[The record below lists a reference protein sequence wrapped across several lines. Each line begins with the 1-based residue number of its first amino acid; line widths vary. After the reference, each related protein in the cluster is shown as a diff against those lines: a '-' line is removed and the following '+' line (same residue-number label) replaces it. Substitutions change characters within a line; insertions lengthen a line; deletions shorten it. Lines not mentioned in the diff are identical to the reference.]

1 MNSDQIFLS
10 YSHIPIT
17 SPDRHFNQERE
28 SIMQSLTFQ
37 NNNTAMDRRLISQ
50 NQRKTVSSDS
60 FSHHAV
66 CSAVRAWA
74 ASINNQD
81 FVTGLIV
88 EEWESQ
94 GGDAL
99 DFPDDLSR
107 RRQKLFRWLDGTS
120 MSAQRNIQLLTPAIL
135 AVLPLEYR
143 NRLLPEDNIMARLAR
158 LEKETSEAKIAIAM
172 GAPKHQKL
180 KELSEG
186 IAEMFRVDP
195 DLTLPLMTL
204 VTSMLGVV

>member
-1 MNSDQIFLS
+1 MNSAQTFPS
-10 YSHIPIT
+10 YSRTQIT
-17 SPDRHFNQERE
+17 TPDRHFNHERE

-50 NQRKTVSSDS
+50 NQRRAGSGDS

-88 EEWESQ
+88 EEWERR

-107 RRQKLFRWLDGTS
+107 RRQKLFRWLDGTT
-120 MSAQRNIQLLTPAIL
+120 MTAQRNIQLLTPAIL
-135 AVLPLEYR
+135 AVLPLEFR
-143 NRLLPEDNIMARLAR
+143 GRLVPKNDTMSLIASAM
-158 LEKETSEAKIAIAM
+158 KECAEAKQAVLLN
-172 GAPKHQKL
+172 APEHQKL
-180 KELSEG
+180 KEVSEG
-186 IAEMFRVDP
+186 IASLFKLMPEQIG
-195 DLTLPLMTL
+195 PLMTL
-204 VTSMLGVV
+204 VTSMLGVM